1 MTAAPSSEQHVGAA
15 AGLTGSRGITHLPQC
30 ECDDAARR
38 RGRRSE
44 ARAGTL
50 LERMYSRRGDRLPR
64 HRLPMD
70 DLVSLPKRRN
80 RSQMHTGVMCLPG
93 VQRDAVWATAPEI
106 GCFLHRLRSRW
117 GIRFTK
123 AGETSELLADPV
135 APRHEDT
142 RRYRSSYAGGTVVW
156 RCAIERSWP
165 RVACV
170 SCSGKRGGSGG
181 YGGCRVETQVDV
193 ACRGREFLTAA
204 AAASWPSFF
213 PHAAGPALSSSLP
226 CLSAHAYRWHGSLLP
241 LHTGTDARPRHA
253 EWHSFL
259 SSHGTL
265 LCHAC
270 LLCSALPAYWPGR
283 WLGSR
288 RF

>member
-1 MTAAPSSEQHVGAA
+1 MTVAPSSEQHVGAA
-15 AGLTGSRGITHLPQC
+15 AGLTCSWGITYLPRC

-44 ARAGTL
+44 ARADTL

-64 HRLPMD
+64 HRWPMD

-93 VQRDAVWATAPEI
+93 AQRDAIWATAPEI

-165 RVACV
+165 RVAWV
-170 SCSGKRGGSGG
+170 WLQRRGEVTVTGLQSPGSHH
-181 YGGCRVETQVDV
+181 DV
-193 ACRGREFLTAA
+193 ATRSREFLTAA
-204 AAASWPSFF
+204 AASWPSFS
-213 PHAAGPALSSSLP
+213 HACRRPLSPTP
-226 CLSAHAYRWHGSLLP
+226 CLVFWLTTYRWHGSLL
-241 LHTGTDARPRHA
+241 LSRTGTGTRPRHA
-253 EWHSFL
+253 EWHAFL

>member
-1 MTAAPSSEQHVGAA
+1 MLAVFSSPRGAQKCPDRPWLMKSRLNAFFTPAADTVTPRRACPG
-15 AGLTGSRGITHLPQC
+15 C

-44 ARAGTL
+44 ARADTF

-64 HRLPMD
+64 HRWPMD

-135 APRHEDT
+135 APLQPNFKE
-142 RRYRSSYAGGTVVW
+142 
-156 RCAIERSWP
+156 
-165 RVACV
+165 
-170 SCSGKRGGSGG
+170 
-181 YGGCRVETQVDV
+181 
-193 ACRGREFLTAA
+193 
-204 AAASWPSFF
+204 
-213 PHAAGPALSSSLP
+213 
-226 CLSAHAYRWHGSLLP
+226 
-241 LHTGTDARPRHA
+241 
-253 EWHSFL
+253 
-259 SSHGTL
+259 
-265 LCHAC
+265 
-270 LLCSALPAYWPGR
+270 
-283 WLGSR
+283 
-288 RF
+288 

>member
-1 MTAAPSSEQHVGAA
+1 MEFTVKFATGRDTLQLLVLQYGVFVLQLYCMSKPSYNCSV
-15 AGLTGSRGITHLPQC
+15 TPRTRSWGITYLPRC

-44 ARAGTL
+44 ARADTL

-64 HRLPMD
+64 HRWPMD

-93 VQRDAVWATAPEI
+93 AQRDAIWATAPEI

-165 RVACV
+165 RVAWV
-170 SCSGKRGGSGG
+170 WLQRRGEVTVTGLQSRGS
-181 YGGCRVETQVDV
+181 TTTLQ
-193 ACRGREFLTAA
+193 RGHEN
-204 AAASWPSFF
+204 S
-213 PHAAGPALSSSLP
+213 
-226 CLSAHAYRWHGSLLP
+226 
-241 LHTGTDARPRHA
+241 
-253 EWHSFL
+253 
-259 SSHGTL
+259 
-265 LCHAC
+265 
-270 LLCSALPAYWPGR
+270 
-283 WLGSR
+283 
-288 RF
+288 